1 MMSNQTATVRRIDYI
16 EWACSSPQCDY
27 DVIIR
32 DHTPFV
38 NPISRRINSYAK
50 PVHCAC
56 GAPAVEREVLVDG
69 TVTEYPV

>member
-1 MMSNQTATVRRIDYI
+1 MSNQTATVKLVEYI

-38 NPISRRINSYAK
+38 NPISRRINPYAK

-56 GAPAVEREVLVDG
+56 GAPAVEREVLIDG